1 MTIVSFILFLAFA
14 GALTWFIVRKQD
26 VGSNTGFFLAG
37 RSLTYPLIA
46 ASLLLTN
53 LSTEQMVGL
62 NGSAFRQGLCV
73 MAWEVVAVVSLVA
86 MAWFFLPKFL
96 KSGVTT
102 VPEYL
107 ELRYGKSTGTIA
119 NAIFLFFYVFLL
131 LPLILYTGAVA
142 LRQILDFHSL
152 CSAASAP
159 APCLT
164 PSTASACSSAA
175 S

>member
-62 NGSAFRQGLCV
+62 NGSAFRKSAIRGGHP
-73 MAWEVVAVVSLVA
+73 VS
-86 MAWFFLPKFL
+86 
-96 KSGVTT
+96 SGVRLLHASDINLT
-102 VPEYL
+102 
-107 ELRYGKSTGTIA
+107 GKP
-119 NAIFLFFYVFLL
+119 LFSRLF
-131 LPLILYTGAVA
+131 
-142 LRQILDFHSL
+142 
-152 CSAASAP
+152 
-159 APCLT
+159 
-164 PSTASACSSAA
+164 
-175 S
+175 

>member
-119 NAIFLFFYVFLL
+119 NAADSVHGRCRAPSDPRLQHAPPRPHRHADPLDRDLADRPHGLRLL
-131 LPLILYTGAVA
+131 AVRRPPH
-142 LRQILDFHSL
+142 LRR
-152 CSAASAP
+152 A
-159 APCLT
+159 
-164 PSTASACSSAA
+164 
-175 S
+175 